1 MRELPLPINLVG
13 LIPFRSDSLELT
25 VLPLELLSS
34 VIGLFVDLPLEFF
47 SFFTEEDD
55 ELVVSDF
62 VLLC

>member
-1 MRELPLPINLVG
+1 MSELPLPISFVG

-34 VIGLFVDLPLEFF
+34 VIGLLVDLPFDLFF
-47 SFFTEEDD
+47 EEED
-55 ELVVSDF
+55 ELMESSL